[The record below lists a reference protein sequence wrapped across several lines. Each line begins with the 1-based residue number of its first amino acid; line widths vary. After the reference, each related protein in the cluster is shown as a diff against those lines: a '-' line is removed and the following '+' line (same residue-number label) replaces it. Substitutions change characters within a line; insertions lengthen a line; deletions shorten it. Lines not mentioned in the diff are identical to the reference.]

1 MTLMLFFW
9 TLFDGLMSYV
19 TPVIID
25 EHGFSGTALGLII
38 GSSSIAGAF
47 FDFFL
52 CRFVPNTNFRRAFI
66 GMFILSALF
75 PIIMLKG
82 SMVWMFIAG
91 MAVWGLYYDL
101 YRIATYDFISRRPP
115 SEEHAASFGIVQT
128 FIALG
133 YLLAPLVA
141 GFLIHENVVGSA
153 PIVASYLFLGIA
165 FYLFIL
171 ALFSVRHVTRYQH
184 TVRRP
189 SISFLREIRIW
200 RKLGNK
206 IRPVLALTIMI
217 NVVSAFYMTI
227 GPLLT
232 EELTELGPFGG
243 IFMASEMLPMLII
256 GWFVGQFTVKFGKK
270 RTAIT
275 SFLIGSV
282 ILIVMGFMHN
292 AYLLIM
298 VSFAA
303 SFFTSLAIPALN
315 GAYADYISEARTI
328 AIEIETMED
337 MSGNTGYV
345 IGPILAGMVSDIFGY
360 HLAFSFLGMCGIVVA
375 LYLYRI
381 TPKSINVAPL
391 TR

>member
-19 TPVIID
+19 TPVIIN
-25 EHGFSGTALGLII
+25 EHGFSGTALGFII

-75 PIIMLKG
+75 PMIMLKG
-82 SMVWMFIAG
+82 TMVWMFIAG

-101 YRIATYDFISRRPP
+101 YRIATYDFISRRPA

-153 PIVASYLFLGIA
+153 PIVACYLFLGIA
-165 FYLFIL
+165 LYLFIL
-171 ALFSVRHVTRYQH
+171 ALFSVRSVTRYQH
-184 TVRRP
+184 TVKRP
-189 SISFLREIRIW
+189 SISLLREIRIW
-200 RKLGNK
+200 RKLGTK
-206 IRPVLALTIMI
+206 IRPVLALTIML

-232 EELTELGPFGG
+232 EDLTELGSFGG
-243 IFMASEMLPMLII
+243 LFMASEMLPMLII
-256 GWFVGQFTVKFGKK
+256 GWFVGQFTIKFGKK

-275 SFLIGSV
+275 SFLIGSS
-282 ILIVMGFMHN
+282 ILVVLGFMQN
-292 AYLLIM
+292 VYLLIA

-328 AIEIETMED
+328 AIEVETMED

-345 IGPILAGMVSDIFGY
+345 IGPILAGFVSDILGY
-360 HLAFSFLGMCGIVVA
+360 HLAFSFLGICGVVVA
-375 LYLYRI
+375 LYLFYI
-381 TPKSINVAPL
+381 TPKSINVATL